1 ARRRKQ
7 GGDCHFVLLAGNSC
21 HFRAHSGCARRP
33 DRRGNDAGGCN
44 RGHDH
49 VRRDSLIAS
58 PWHGLRDPGMSAS
71 QRHFVLSS
79 EPSAQ
84 GSDDG
89 RLLSERIAGEIR
101 SAVLSGEMRPG
112 MRIRQELLAAQFGAS
127 RIPVR
132 EALKQLEN
140 EGLVVLAPN
149 RGAWIADVNS
159 EESIEVYRIRELVE
173 PLAIFESVPHLTD
186 ADIAA
191 LDAMISELERTTTL
205 ERYLQLDREFHLRT
219 YSRARMPQ
227 LEAMVQRFWNSTQ
240 HFRRQFVKET
250 FARNGLPFSDPQ
262 HLLLMDM
269 IRTRDAEG
277 ARNMVYLHIRRT
289 RLLIQARDPG
299 MRLPAR
305 GAGA

>member
-1 ARRRKQ
+1 
-7 GGDCHFVLLAGNSC
+7 
-21 HFRAHSGCARRP
+21 
-33 DRRGNDAGGCN
+33 
-44 RGHDH
+44 
-49 VRRDSLIAS
+49 
-58 PWHGLRDPGMSAS
+58 MSAS

-159 EESIEVYRIRELVE
+159 EESTEIYKIREAVE
-173 PLAIFESVPHLTD
+173 PLAIFESVPNLTD
-186 ADIAA
+186 ADIGALGAA
-191 LDAMISELERTTTL
+191 VRELESVATVEDYIQR
-205 ERYLQLDREFHLRT
+205 DREFHLRT
-219 YSRARMPQ
+219 YARARMPQ
-227 LEAMVQRFWNSTQ
+227 LLAMVERFWNSTQ
-240 HFRRQFVKET
+240 HFRRQFVKESL
-250 FARNGLPFSDPQ
+250 AKDGLPFTDPH
-262 HLLLMDM
+262 HLMLMDA
-269 IRTRDAEG
+269 IRGRDAE
-277 ARNMVYLHIRRT
+277 AAQTLVRLHIRRT
-289 RLLIQARDPG
+289 RLQIQAMDRPPTPRPG
-299 MRLPAR
+299 GR
-305 GAGA
+305 GAAAAKARRQPPVPGE

>member
-1 ARRRKQ
+1 
-7 GGDCHFVLLAGNSC
+7 
-21 HFRAHSGCARRP
+21 
-33 DRRGNDAGGCN
+33 
-44 RGHDH
+44 
-49 VRRDSLIAS
+49 
-58 PWHGLRDPGMSAS
+58 MSVDIQVAM
-71 QRHFVLSS
+71 
-79 EPSAQ
+79 EE
-84 GSDDG
+84 DG
-89 RLLSERIAGEIR
+89 RLLSARIADEIR

-112 MRIRQELLAAQFGAS
+112 MRIRQELLAAKYGAS

-159 EESIEVYRIRELVE
+159 EESIEVYKIREVVE
-173 PLAIFESVPHLTD
+173 PLAIFESIPHLTD

-191 LDAMISELERTTTL
+191 LDAMINELERTTTL

-227 LEAMVQRFWNSTQ
+227 LQAMVERFWNSTQ

-250 FARNGLPFSDPQ
+250 FAKNGLPFSDPQ

-269 IRTRDAEG
+269 IRSRDAEG
-277 ARNMVYLHIRRT
+277 ARYMVHLHIRRT
-289 RLLIQARDPG
+289 RLLIQALDPG
-299 MRLPAR
+299 VRAPGR
-305 GAGA
+305 TGKRP

>member
-1 ARRRKQ
+1 MPVDLQ
-7 GGDCHFVLLAGNSC
+7 LAAEEDG
-21 HFRAHSGCARRP
+21 RP
-33 DRRGNDAGGCN
+33 
-44 RGHDH
+44 
-49 VRRDSLIAS
+49 
-58 PWHGLRDPGMSAS
+58 
-71 QRHFVLSS
+71 LSS
-79 EPSAQ
+79 
-84 GSDDG
+84 
-89 RLLSERIAGEIR
+89 RIADEIR

-112 MRIRQELLAAQFGAS
+112 MRIRQELLAAKYGAS

-159 EESIEVYRIRELVE
+159 EESVEVYKIREVVE
-173 PLAIFESVPHLTD
+173 PLAIFESVPNLAD

-191 LDAMISELERTTTL
+191 LDAMIDELERTTTL

-227 LEAMVQRFWNSTQ
+227 LRAMVERFWNSTQ

-262 HLLLMDM
+262 HLMLMDM
-269 IRTRDAEG
+269 IRLRDAEG
-277 ARNMVYLHIRRT
+277 ARNMVHLHIRRT
-289 RLLIQARDPG
+289 RLLIETLDLGGR
-299 MRLPAR
+299 
-305 GAGA
+305 AGGKRP